1 MDDISPSNRSEERQ
15 SHSRQ
20 QAQFLDTT
28 VDASLALFEVVRDA
42 ALLSLDDFAIVT
54 QTIALGMIVHC
65 FKLNDTFTSGMLIA

>member
-20 QAQFLDTT
+20 QEQFLDTT
-28 VDASLALFEVVRDA
+28 VDASLALFEVVFDA
-42 ALLSLDDFAIVT
+42 ALLDDFAIVT